1 MKLPQCVDHVDEDL
15 IPAVTKIK
23 HRHLTEEMKRVLK
36 LRNSANFKQRW
47 TKAQGV
53 VSK

>member
-1 MKLPQCVDHVDEDL
+1 MRLASCVDHVEDDL
-15 IPAVTKIK
+15 IPVVCRIK
-23 HRHLTEEMKRVLK
+23 HRHLTEEQKRVLR

-47 TKAQGV
+47 AKAQGM